1 MGSDIEELLTI
12 VIREVA
18 TIHWAQMRDHLK
30 ELSPD
35 AKIRPLAMMPL
46 PFLRLVNS
54 RLRTL
59 VFTEHGEN
67 AHEKER
73 RFRE

>member
-1 MGSDIEELLTI
+1 
-12 VIREVA
+12 
-18 TIHWAQMRDHLK
+18 MRDHLK
-30 ELSPD
+30 ELIPD
-35 AKIRPLAMMPL
+35 AKIRSLAMMPL
-46 PFLRLVNS
+46 PFLRPTNS

-59 VFTEHGEN
+59 IFTEYTEN